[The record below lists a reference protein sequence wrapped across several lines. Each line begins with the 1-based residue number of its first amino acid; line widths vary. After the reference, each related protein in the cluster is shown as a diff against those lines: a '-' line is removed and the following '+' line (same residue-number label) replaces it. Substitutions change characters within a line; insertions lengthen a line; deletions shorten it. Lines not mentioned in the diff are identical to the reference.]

1 MMNWLPCKFEK
12 AFAGLFVE
20 TTLQINPLQ
29 HLHNKLSFVKITP
42 FSKMKTLILRGSFN
56 FHIDLFRGMAS
67 WFTRCLYI
75 DCTVK
80 DPSFERLHLME
91 SRWSSNCTNAILI
104 TSSFHLSRFSPTNAL
119 LKEILRGVELKTL
132 ATEMCFFL
140 QMLYRDGYC
149 SLRVE
154 FLSHLS
160 S

>member
-1 MMNWLPCKFEK
+1 MTIKKDMLDGFFLSQK
-12 AFAGLFVE
+12 
-20 TTLQINPLQ
+20 Q
-29 HLHNKLSFVKITP
+29 HRSSPFHRLLNKISFVKVTS
-42 FSKMKTLILRGSFN
+42 FSKNQMKTLILRGIFN
-56 FHIDLFRGMAS
+56 FHIDLFRGKAS

-91 SRWSSNCTNAILI
+91 SRWSSNCTNSILI

-119 LKEILRGVELKTL
+119 LKEILRAVELKTL

-149 SLRVE
+149 SLRVN
-154 FLSHLS
+154 HLS